1 MGKLTA
7 LLIGAKASP
16 KEDDKAAE
24 RAEAESALADA
35 VAHMRNAKTDREAAM
50 WFRSAYE
57 ACDSLCSDDGESDG
71 EED

>member
-7 LLIGAKASP
+7 LLIDSKAPP
-16 KEDDKAAE
+16 KKDDKAAE

-35 VAHMRNAKTDREAAM
+35 VAQMRNAKTDREAAM

-57 ACDSLCSDDGESDG
+57 ACDSLCADDDESD
-71 EED
+71 EIED